1 MSERK
6 GMALFAALLMI
17 GLTTCA
23 NMAKGEIP
31 TAEFKDMLQSRILEV
46 LDEWPVE
53 DQYAVMFFIYPNE
66 EYEYRGY
73 SNIPEFKMLY
83 KNESEMEHNVNPFFR
98 ASGDDEER
106 WNPAFWSYDRQWP
119 VIEFEKPNPM
129 ADALI
134 DWYESTGVQDIGG
147 ESGGVFDENMRYIG
161 TGPNGLPELLKL
173 VTEITKE
180 LQTDGVIE
188 AKFGRKL
195 PVILADFDCTW
206 YMINATAEANP
217 NGEAEAYIQACLRHG
232 DISEDQLVRNN

>member
-23 NMAKGEIP
+23 NMAKGEIC
-31 TAEFKDMLQSRILEV
+31 TAEFKDMLQSRIFEV

-106 WNPAFWSYDRQWP
+106 WN
-119 VIEFEKPNPM
+119 
-129 ADALI
+129 
-134 DWYESTGVQDIGG
+134 
-147 ESGGVFDENMRYIG
+147 
-161 TGPNGLPELLKL
+161 LKSQIRWR
-173 VTEITKE
+173 T
-180 LQTDGVIE
+180 
-188 AKFGRKL
+188 
-195 PVILADFDCTW
+195 P
-206 YMINATAEANP
+206 
-217 NGEAEAYIQACLRHG
+217 
-232 DISEDQLVRNN
+232 

>member
-73 SNIPEFKMLY
+73 SNIPESKMNRKWSATSTRSFAHPGMM
-83 KNESEMEHNVNPFFR
+83 KNDGIR
-98 ASGDDEER
+98 RSG
-106 WNPAFWSYDRQWP
+106 A
-119 VIEFEKPNPM
+119 M
-129 ADALI
+129 
-134 DWYESTGVQDIGG
+134 IG
-147 ESGGVFDENMRYIG
+147 
-161 TGPNGLPELLKL
+161 NG
-173 VTEITKE
+173 
-180 LQTDGVIE
+180 
-188 AKFGRKL
+188 R
-195 PVILADFDCTW
+195 
-206 YMINATAEANP
+206 
-217 NGEAEAYIQACLRHG
+217 
-232 DISEDQLVRNN
+232 

>member
-23 NMAKGEIP
+23 NMAKGEIS

-119 VIEFEKPNPM
+119 VIEFEEPNPI

-134 DWYESTGVQDIGG
+134 DWYEFTGVQDIGG
-147 ESGGVFDENMRYIG
+147 ESGDVFDENMRYIG

-206 YMINATAEANP
+206 YMISATAEANP
-217 NGEAEAYIQACLRHG
+217 NGEAEAYIQGCLRHG

>member
-23 NMAKGEIP
+23 NMAKGEISA
-31 TAEFKDMLQSRILEV
+31 AEFKDMLQSRILEV

-83 KNESEMEHNVNPFFR
+83 KNESEMECNVNPFFR

-119 VIEFEKPNPM
+119 VIEFEEPNPM

-147 ESGGVFDENMRYIG
+147 ESGDVFDENMR
-161 TGPNGLPELLKL
+161 
-173 VTEITKE
+173 
-180 LQTDGVIE
+180 
-188 AKFGRKL
+188 
-195 PVILADFDCTW
+195 
-206 YMINATAEANP
+206 
-217 NGEAEAYIQACLRHG
+217 
-232 DISEDQLVRNN
+232 

>member
-23 NMAKGEIP
+23 NMAKGEISA
-31 TAEFKDMLQSRILEV
+31 AEFKDMLQSRILEV

-83 KNESEMEHNVNPFFR
+83 KN
-98 ASGDDEER
+98 
-106 WNPAFWSYDRQWP
+106 PAFWSYDRQWP
-119 VIEFEKPNPM
+119 VIEFEEPNPM

-147 ESGGVFDENMRYIG
+147 ESGDVFDENMRYIG

-180 LQTDGVIE
+180 LQTHGVIE

>member
-23 NMAKGEIP
+23 NMAKGEIS

-83 KNESEMEHNVNPFFR
+83 KNESEMEHNINPFFR

-119 VIEFEKPNPM
+119 VIEFEEPNPM

-147 ESGGVFDENMRYIG
+147 ESGDVFDENMRYIG

-217 NGEAEAYIQACLRHG
+217 NGKAEAYIQACLRHG